1 MTVLGK
7 WLVEATK
14 ARGSA
19 KALVYRDTYLS
30 WRGLEHRV
38 ERRAQEF
45 TTMGVG
51 KGHWVGLMLGNV
63 PDFAILALALSK
75 LGATVVPLDPTTG
88 TRDLAL
94 IMEHAP
100 LRALITRPRG
110 GTDGGASASST
121 AGPYASP
128 PPIAA
133 TGPGGKDG
141 PPVEARRR
149 LQGTL
154 LTCSVFKKPAPAPG
168 EAAVVLYTNDSFGE
182 PKGVLRTNENF
193 EATATLAQKAL
204 EVTPEDRILTTVPL
218 YHAYGFDLGL
228 VVALRFGATL
238 FLEDEVAPK
247 RIVKLLREQEI
258 NLLPGT
264 PSLYAGLAKLP
275 TAKPLKIKGARYIS
289 GGAALPETVAA
300 GFRERWGI
308 RLIPAYHT
316 TETGLVACDK
326 KGAPTDT
333 DSSVGKPIDGVE
345 VRIGDGKGKEA
356 EGPVWVKSKSVAG
369 RSVGSSAKLSAAT
382 SRSGNTPV
390 GASDDKGWFRTG
402 DLARVDKAG
411 RLHLTGREDQLVKVD
426 GKRIALGEVESC
438 LESFPKVQRAQARVI
453 TDPLGGP
460 MVVASVVVHGKC
472 GAEEIIDHCAKN
484 LAPYKVPRRIEFRD
498 DLPM

>member
-1 MTVLGK
+1 MTILGK

-45 TTMGVG
+45 MTMGVG
-51 KGHWVGLMLGNV
+51 RGHWVGLMLGNV

-88 TRDLAL
+88 TRDLSL
-94 IMEHAP
+94 IMDHAP

-110 GTDGGASASST
+110 GTDGGASAGGT
-121 AGPYASP
+121 QGPYASAP
-128 PPIAA
+128 PPPPP
-133 TGPGGKDG
+133 PGGKDG

-154 LTCSVFKKPAPAPG
+154 LTCSFFKKPAPAPG
-168 EAAVVLYTNDSFGE
+168 EAAVVLYTNDSFGD
-182 PKGVLRTNENF
+182 PKGILRTNDNF
-193 EATATLAQKAL
+193 EATAQLAQKAL
-204 EVTPEDRILTTVPL
+204 EVTPDDRILTTVPL

-228 VVALRFGATL
+228 VVALKYGATL

-247 RIVKLLREQEI
+247 RIVKILREQEI

-275 TAKPLKIKGARYIS
+275 TGKPLKIKSARYLS
-289 GGAALPETVAA
+289 GGAVLSESVAES
-300 GFRERWGI
+300 FKDRYGI
-308 RLIPAYHT
+308 KLIPAYHT

-326 KGAPTDT
+326 KPATDG
-333 DSSVGKPIDGVE
+333 SISAGKPIDGVE
-345 VRIGDGKGKEA
+345 VRIGDGKAKDAQGR
-356 EGPVWVKSKSVAG
+356 VWVRSKSVAS
-369 RSVGSSAKLSAAT
+369 RAVGASAKLVGKT
-382 SRSGNTPV
+382 SGTPV
-390 GASDDKGWFRTG
+390 GAADDKGWFRTG
-402 DLARVDKAG
+402 DLGRLDKAG
-411 RLHLTGREDQLVKVD
+411 RLHLAGREDQLVKVD
-426 GKRIALGEVESC
+426 GKRVALGEVESC
-438 LESFPKVQRAQARVI
+438 LESFPKVSRAQARVI

-498 DLPM
+498 DLPV